1 MINKRMSTKTKRCLM
16 DLASARQLILDLGL
30 LAKAKLSPHSRGGVV
45 AASLK
50 NRCMGLNDETG
61 TKLGSESQDSVP
73 STLLMRPA
81 LHLIFLD
88 MPGSAK
94 RVRVC
99 AAEIAQVNRACPG
112 ARSRV
117 LIQYILYIRIPRC
130 RILQTSLHWGYP
142 PRFQVRV
149 FVFLEKRKFEF

>member
-1 MINKRMSTKTKRCLM
+1 MINKRMSTKTKCCLM

-30 LAKAKLSPHSRGGVV
+30 LAKAKLWPHSRGGVV
-45 AASLK
+45 TASLK

-73 STLLMRPA
+73 STILMRPA
-81 LHLIFLD
+81 LHLTFLD
-88 MPGSAK
+88 LPGSAK

-99 AAEIAQVNRACPG
+99 PAEIAQVNRACPG

-117 LIQYILYIRIPRC
+117 LIQYILYTRRPRC

-142 PRFQVRV
+142 PPVPS
-149 FVFLEKRKFEF
+149 